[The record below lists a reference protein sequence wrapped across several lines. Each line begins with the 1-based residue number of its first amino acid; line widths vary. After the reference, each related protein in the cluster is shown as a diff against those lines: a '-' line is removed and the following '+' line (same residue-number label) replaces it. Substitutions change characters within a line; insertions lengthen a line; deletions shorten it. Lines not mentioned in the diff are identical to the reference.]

1 MKSGPTN
8 LLIAIALFVAT
19 PSMASEIVGTA
30 TVVDGD
36 TIEIQGQRIRLHGID
51 APERGQLC
59 KRNGSLYRCG
69 QAAALALADMVGQAV
84 IRCQPNGVDRYKR
97 IIGVCFKGDQ
107 DLNRW
112 MVRNGWAVA
121 YRRYSQDY
129 VPDELTATATRI
141 GVWSGT
147 FEMPW
152 EWRKKHR

>member
-8 LLIAIALFVAT
+8 LFIAIALFVAT